1 MKVWPDFAVRNLMP
15 GVTPRVDNL
24 LILQQVL
31 GVLQERLDWLLRV
44 LAKGHGRVWD
54 EGDQQPYLQDK
65 INGNN
70 FSMFIKNPTYF

>member
-1 MKVWPDFAVRNLMP
+1 MKVWPDFAVRNLTP
-15 GVTPRVDNL
+15 GVTPMVDNL

-31 GVLQERLDWLLRV
+31 GVGLQERLDWLL

>member
-1 MKVWPDFAVRNLMP
+1 MAA
-15 GVTPRVDNL
+15 DNL
-24 LILQQVL
+24 QPAR
-31 GVLQERLDWLLRV
+31 GCLQENFDWMLKMLVMQRE
-44 LAKGHGRVWD
+44 LQAHGRVWD

>member
-1 MKVWPDFAVRNLMP
+1 MLVR
-15 GVTPRVDNL
+15 
-24 LILQQVL
+24 Q
-31 GVLQERLDWLLRV
+31 
-44 LAKGHGRVWD
+44 KGLEAHGRVWD